1 MSKKEPKVAIVHDWL
16 VGYAGGDRVVDA
28 MKRVFPD
35 AVIYTLVYDPKNM
48 PEHFK
53 SYDIRTSWF
62 QKVPFS
68 NRLYKA
74 MLPLMPRAFEAFDL
88 TEYDLVLSSSSSCSK
103 GVITRPDAVH
113 ICYCH
118 TPIRYVWD
126 FYYTYRDNA
135 NWLAKLVMP
144 GQMHK
149 MRIWDKCAADRVDY
163 FIANSHYIA
172 QRIKKYYR
180 RDSDVIYPCCHI
192 NESPFVE
199 KEDFYL
205 TVGRLTWYKRVDLA
219 VQAQSAGTPVL
230 AYGRGGACESV
241 LPGRTGY
248 WFKEQTVESLVDC
261 IERFERDGVACSKE
275 EIREHSRS
283 FSEERFERELKE
295 YCLRRMADWQQE
307 LLDCSHWEKEE
318 LD

>member
-103 GVITRPDAVH
+103 GVIHGGAEFCKQQDKILPVLRFRSKDAAAFVA
-113 ICYCH
+113 
-118 TPIRYVWD
+118 VWVG
-126 FYYTYRDNA
+126 RVSLP
-135 NWLAKLVMP
+135 LAGGIFPVDVKS
-144 GQMHK
+144 GQ
-149 MRIWDKCAADRVDY
+149 
-163 FIANSHYIA
+163 
-172 QRIKKYYR
+172 
-180 RDSDVIYPCCHI
+180 
-192 NESPFVE
+192 PFVPAQ
-199 KEDFYL
+199 
-205 TVGRLTWYKRVDLA
+205 KRKA
-219 VQAQSAGTPVL
+219 VLDKVRASLPCVRHFGKIPA
-230 AYGRGGACESV
+230 AC
-241 LPGRTGY
+241 PTA
-248 WFKEQTVESLVDC
+248 
-261 IERFERDGVACSKE
+261 DGK
-275 EIREHSRS
+275 
-283 FSEERFERELKE
+283 
-295 YCLRRMADWQQE
+295 
-307 LLDCSHWEKEE
+307 
-318 LD
+318 

>member
-53 SYDIRTSWF
+53 GYDIRTSWF

-144 GQMHK
+144 GQTAQNAHLGQVRRGPRGLFHRQLALYRPAHQKNITGVTAMSFTP
-149 MRIWDKCAADRVDY
+149 AATSTSRLL
-163 FIANSHYIA
+163 S
-172 QRIKKYYR
+172 KR
-180 RDSDVIYPCCHI
+180 RTS
-192 NESPFVE
+192 
-199 KEDFYL
+199 
-205 TVGRLTWYKRVDLA
+205 T
-219 VQAQSAGTPVL
+219 
-230 AYGRGGACESV
+230 
-241 LPGRTGY
+241 
-248 WFKEQTVESLVDC
+248 
-261 IERFERDGVACSKE
+261 
-275 EIREHSRS
+275 
-283 FSEERFERELKE
+283 
-295 YCLRRMADWQQE
+295 
-307 LLDCSHWEKEE
+307 
-318 LD
+318 